1 MSRDDHW
8 SPLISWMLHP
18 GLVIPSEQ
26 WGAWERG
33 PSQAEEPPLPL
44 VKELILLALTLD
56 ESLQLINTL
65 C

>member
-1 MSRDDHW
+1 
-8 SPLISWMLHP
+8 MLHP
-18 GLVIPSEQ
+18 GLIIPSEQ

-65 C
+65 H